1 MMAAGL
7 LANAGGI
14 RVVDGAV
21 AVVVDPVSADL
32 GKTRIDAILRIIAI
46 VPPAV
51 LVNVAVD
58 IAVLC
63 GTRDTGPIDAG
74 IPHGADVPVIAF
86 GI

>member
-7 LANAGGI
+7 LTNAGRI

-32 GKTRIDAILRIIAI
+32 GKTRIDAILCIIAI
-46 VPPAV
+46 VAPTV
-51 LVNVAVD
+51 LVDVAVD

-63 GTRDTGPIDAG
+63 SPCDTGSIDAG
-74 IPHGADVPVIAF
+74 ISDGTNVPVIAF